1 MEDGEDFLMRP
12 VMEGMCK
19 YESWLDGTLDLADA
33 ARMNEAISIR
43 NENQARVEAAYRE
56 RAKQKR

>member
-43 NENQARVEAAYRE
+43 NHNQFLIEEAYRNKKD
-56 RAKQKR
+56 RR